1 MKKITQFLIVL
12 TILVSVSS
20 YGQLSDKH
28 YLPPLKQVSNN
39 NAIRE
44 QAVYLSAP
52 LSEGTFNVNVF
63 RGTNTGTPDLVITG
77 LSHGTPY
84 TLDSATAG
92 FALTDGDNNITLVN
106 NSNTGTVLTNSGL
119 RFESVG
125 GEKFY
130 VNYRG
135 RSNSQAGS
143 LTSKGVAA
151 AGRDFRWGGIANHA
165 DNENLTTSL
174 GIMAI
179 DPGVTTIQVFGYNQD
194 CIFREP
200 TGIPA
205 SSPDA
210 LTIQLSQY
218 ETYVIEAPKNST
230 GTTQIPANIDG
241 WLGASITSD
250 NRIVISNGGLNTGV
264 QTGQQARDTGIDQ
277 SVPTT
282 ALGREYVF
290 VRGAGAANNRTEFAI
305 IVGTQNGTEVFAG
318 GVSQG
323 IINNGDY
330 MEVAQWS
337 SNVPGANMF
346 IETSKEAYAFQCL
359 SGQSPTRTL
368 GMNFIAPVNCLLP
381 SILDEVSEIDQ
392 IAGTA
397 SNISALTIIAAPIS
411 TVTITDGTGAITT
424 PTAVPVS
431 GTTDWVTYY
440 VDGLVGEVD
449 VSSTGPIAVGTFM
462 GLGNNAGLAGYFSGF
477 DTIPVV
483 DLDVAGGG
491 CFPGTTL
498 SEITGGFDAY
508 QWYIDGSPIVGATMN
523 TYVPS
528 VIGNYYVE
536 VTKGTC
542 TYTSA
547 VLTVFYCN
555 PEIKV
560 TKTDNEVAI
569 APVLEGDNVTFT
581 ITIESLGI
589 NPVTNLVVNDA
600 LPSGLTLVSATPSY
614 GTWTD
619 PNWTIGT
626 MNAGEVHTLTV
637 VAQATIGT
645 EGTTV
650 TNVVSHTQDQTDT
663 NLETDDLTEDVTIS
677 DGEISITKADALVD
691 GGNGVQAGDTI
702 DYTFVITNGGV
713 LDLNTITLTDPLLP
727 GSPILITGATGDNDG
742 DDILDVGEVWTYTA
756 TYTIT
761 QDDIDIGNVTNSAAI
776 SGTQSN
782 GTIQTDDSDDPDDTT
797 NVDDNADGEPDDDT
811 ITNLPEEPGINLL
824 KTSAINDGG
833 DGIANAG
840 DTITYTFTVTN
851 TGNISLT
858 TVVVND
864 PLLGGVVTGPA
875 SGDTDTDSEL
885 DVTETWV
892 YTGTYTILQTDLD
905 AGSVTND
912 AVVTADST
920 LGTGV
925 TDNSDDPNDATDVDD
940 NADGDPDDDTVT
952 MLTPN
957 PSMEAVKTAA
967 VGGTNVGDTITYTIT
982 VENTGNVT
990 LNNVAIVDTLTD
1002 ANGGAL
1008 TLTTGPTYTSGSL
1021 GSLEGTLLVG
1031 ETATYTAT
1039 FVLTQAAIDA
1049 GGVSNSVV
1057 ASGDD
1062 PNGTGVNDTSDDNDD
1077 TDGNTTDDTTD
1088 VTITANPSMEAVK
1101 TAAVGGTNVGDTIT
1115 YTITV
1120 ENTGNVTLNNVAI
1133 VDTLTDA
1140 NGGALTLTT
1149 GPTYT
1154 SGSLGSLE
1162 GTLLVG
1168 ETATYTATFVLTQAA
1183 IDAGGVSNSVVA
1195 SGDDPNGT
1203 GVNDTSDDNDD
1214 TDGNTTDDTTD
1225 VTITANPSM
1234 EAVKTAAV
1242 GGTNVGDTIT
1252 YTITV
1257 ENTGNVTLNNVA
1269 IVDTLTDANGGAL
1282 TLTTGPTYTSGSLGS
1297 LEGTL
1302 LVGETAT
1309 YTATFVLT
1317 QAAIDAG
1324 GVSNSVVA
1332 SGDDPNGT
1340 GVNDTSDDNDDT
1352 DGNTTDD
1359 TTDVTITA
1367 NPSMEAVKTAAVGGT
1382 NVGDTITYTITVEN
1396 TGNVTLNN
1404 VAIVDTLT
1412 DANGGALTLTTGP
1425 TYTSGSLGSLEGT
1438 LLVGETATYTATFV
1452 LTQAAIDAGGVSNS
1466 VVASGDDPNGTG
1478 VNDTSD
1484 DNDDTDGNTT
1494 DDTTDVTITANP
1506 SMEAV
1511 KTAAVGGTNV
1521 GDTITYTITVENT
1534 GNVTLNNVAIVD
1546 TLTDAN
1552 GGALTLTTGPT
1563 YTSGSLGSLEGTL
1576 LVGETATYTATF
1588 VLTQAAIDAGGV
1600 SNSVVASGD
1609 DPNGTGVNDTSDDN
1623 DDTDGNTT
1631 DDTTDVTIT
1640 ANPSMEAVKTAAVGG
1655 TNVGDT
1661 ITYTITVENT
1671 GNVTLNNV
1679 AIVDT
1684 LTDANGGALTLTTG
1698 PTYTSGSL
1706 GSLEGTLLV
1715 GETATYTAT
1724 FVLTQAAIDAGGVS
1738 NSVVASGDDP
1748 NGTGVNDT
1756 SDDNDDTDGNTTDD
1770 TTDVTITANPSMEA
1784 VKTAAVGG
1792 TNVGDTI
1799 TYTITVENT
1808 GNVTLN
1814 NVAIVD
1820 TLTDANGGA
1829 LTLTTGPT
1837 YTSGSLGSLEGTLL
1851 VGETATYTATFVLT
1865 QAAIDAGGVSNSV
1878 VASGDDP
1885 NGTGVNDTS
1894 DDNDDT
1900 DGNTTD
1906 DTTDVTITANPGV
1919 NLLKTSSLDLGTDG
1933 ILNVGDVITY
1943 TFILENTGNVSI
1955 SNVVV
1960 NDPLLGGV
1968 IAGPVTGDDDSDNE
1982 LDSVETWTYT
1992 STYSVTQTDIDN
2004 GEVVNSATID
2014 GNIPGGGTVSDNS
2027 DDPNN
2032 TTDVDD
2038 NGDGNPDDDTV
2049 TTLPATPSISLTKE
2063 VLPAVDGNYD
2073 TVGEV
2078 IVYELIVTN
2087 TGNVTLTNVVI
2098 TDANADVGSISPSNI
2113 ATLAPGAS
2121 VTIAAEHTITQAD
2134 LDLGSVTNVATAI
2147 GNTPD
2152 GSQVSDESDDPTNSA
2167 DVDNNGDGEPDDP
2180 TVIGIPQEF
2189 SIDITK
2195 VALPATDGNYDAIG
2209 EVITYEIIVT
2219 NTSTVTLTNV
2229 VITDANADV
2238 GSILPSNIATLAP
2251 GESVT
2256 VTAEHTITQADI
2268 IAGEV
2273 INVAVVEGTIPGGT
2287 VVADESDDPTNSA
2300 DVDNNG
2306 DGNPDDPTITELA
2319 SCEVEVFNLMTP
2331 NGDGDNDY
2339 LQIPSLA
2346 CHPDNEVQIYNRWG
2360 VLVYETRFYDTV
2372 GNVFRGISE
2381 GRVTVQKSE
2390 ELPVGTYYY
2399 IIKYTDSRTEKGNSK
2414 SGYLY
2419 INR

>member
-179 DPGVTTIQVFGYNQD
+179 DPGVTTIQVFGYDQD

-210 LTIQLSQY
+210 LTIQLNQY

-277 SVPTT
+277 PIPTT

-449 VSSTGPIAVGTFM
+449 VNSTGPIAVGTFM

-508 QWYIDGSPIVGATMN
+508 QWYLDGSPIVGATMN

-1225 VTITANPSM
+1225 VTITANP
-1234 EAVKTAAV
+1234 
-1242 GGTNVGDTIT
+1242 
-1252 YTITV
+1252 
-1257 ENTGNVTLNNVA
+1257 
-1269 IVDTLTDANGGAL
+1269 
-1282 TLTTGPTYTSGSLGS
+1282 
-1297 LEGTL
+1297 
-1302 LVGETAT
+1302 
-1309 YTATFVLT
+1309 
-1317 QAAIDAG
+1317 
-1324 GVSNSVVA
+1324 
-1332 SGDDPNGT
+1332 
-1340 GVNDTSDDNDDT
+1340 
-1352 DGNTTDD
+1352 
-1359 TTDVTITA
+1359 
-1367 NPSMEAVKTAAVGGT
+1367 
-1382 NVGDTITYTITVEN
+1382 
-1396 TGNVTLNN
+1396 
-1404 VAIVDTLT
+1404 
-1412 DANGGALTLTTGP
+1412 
-1425 TYTSGSLGSLEGT
+1425 
-1438 LLVGETATYTATFV
+1438 
-1452 LTQAAIDAGGVSNS
+1452 
-1466 VVASGDDPNGTG
+1466 
-1478 VNDTSD
+1478 
-1484 DNDDTDGNTT
+1484 
-1494 DDTTDVTITANP
+1494 
-1506 SMEAV
+1506 
-1511 KTAAVGGTNV
+1511 
-1521 GDTITYTITVENT
+1521 
-1534 GNVTLNNVAIVD
+1534 
-1546 TLTDAN
+1546 
-1552 GGALTLTTGPT
+1552 
-1563 YTSGSLGSLEGTL
+1563 
-1576 LVGETATYTATF
+1576 
-1588 VLTQAAIDAGGV
+1588 
-1600 SNSVVASGD
+1600 
-1609 DPNGTGVNDTSDDN
+1609 
-1623 DDTDGNTT
+1623 
-1631 DDTTDVTIT
+1631 
-1640 ANPSMEAVKTAAVGG
+1640 
-1655 TNVGDT
+1655 
-1661 ITYTITVENT
+1661 
-1671 GNVTLNNV
+1671 
-1679 AIVDT
+1679 
-1684 LTDANGGALTLTTG
+1684 
-1698 PTYTSGSL
+1698 
-1706 GSLEGTLLV
+1706 
-1715 GETATYTAT
+1715 
-1724 FVLTQAAIDAGGVS
+1724 
-1738 NSVVASGDDP
+1738 
-1748 NGTGVNDT
+1748 
-1756 SDDNDDTDGNTTDD
+1756 
-1770 TTDVTITANPSMEA
+1770 
-1784 VKTAAVGG
+1784 
-1792 TNVGDTI
+1792 
-1799 TYTITVENT
+1799 
-1808 GNVTLN
+1808 
-1814 NVAIVD
+1814 
-1820 TLTDANGGA
+1820 
-1829 LTLTTGPT
+1829 
-1837 YTSGSLGSLEGTLL
+1837 
-1851 VGETATYTATFVLT
+1851 
-1865 QAAIDAGGVSNSV
+1865 
-1878 VASGDDP
+1878 
-1885 NGTGVNDTS
+1885 
-1894 DDNDDT
+1894 
-1900 DGNTTD
+1900 
-1906 DTTDVTITANPGV
+1906 GV

-2063 VLPAVDGNYD
+2063 VLPAVDGKYD